1 LIDQGKGIA
10 ADELP
15 DLFSQYRRF
24 SSAQGIDGV
33 GLGLSMVKAVVD
45 HHGGKIECRSVVDQ
59 GTTFLLELPLI
70 HE

>member
-1 LIDQGKGIA
+1 LTDQGKGIA

-33 GLGLSMVKAVVD
+33 GLGLSMVKAVID
-45 HHGGKIECRSVVDQ
+45 HHGGVIECHSVVDT
-59 GTTFLLELPLI
+59 GTTFRIDLPLI
-70 HE
+70 AE